1 MGKSDKQEPELSD
14 WTRAIIEAFI
24 TQHGEEIKKELQ
36 EANPDFSKIK
46 SLLGRLNEAI
56 TNANREHQAPQE
68 LNIVRVDVYQQ
79 TYDAWKA
86 RVNSDHVKGNTKEE
100 WKAYYELRK
109 MFRLINRQNHLP
121 EEWNIPSA
129 TAEQLFGAKPS
140 GIEELPD
147 DAESAASY
155 SDESESEESES
166 DEVEGIDA
174 LEARMRKEYSSLS
187 RGKVLYWWPV
197 GMGTQIFVRYGPKKS
212 PIYRVRAGSSLPYDP
227 RSTEQVLSK
236 TRGNAKIRVQA
247 EGTVKEVWKYT
258 RDDVQDII
266 GVGWKVE
273 DDDDTSANA
282 LAFIRP
288 AKDIIYPHTRV
299 LVKWKLGAVSLE
311 RRGFVRRITNG
322 GGLSGDRMI
331 YLKAREMENAYW
343 GYDVEEEET
352 DDETS
357 ESEDSSSDESSY
369 TRSRRARRS
378 IRTHPKRSDKNEQSD
393 ADSETSPSDQEQA
406 PRRSKRLNRK
416 KRGKSSRAKKDVDKE
431 IRRLTEE
438 LTRLKLKQR
447 GRQTSRRDRT

>member
-1 MGKSDKQEPELSD
+1 MGKAKKQSKVKNQQAGRGREEQMKRIKEEDPAQEAPLQEQGNEDELMDDIGALDSDFENLSDDEPPSKREKRYREPKLSD
-14 WTRAIIEAFI
+14 WTKAIIEAFV
-24 TQHGEEIKKELQ
+24 TEHGENIEKELQ
-36 EANPDFSKIK
+36 EENPDFAKIK
-46 SLLGRLNEAI
+46 SLLGQLNNAI
-56 TNANREHQAPQE
+56 TNANREHRAPLE

-79 TYDAWKA
+79 IYNAWKA
-86 RVNSDHVKGNTKEE
+86 RVNSDHVKGNSREE
-100 WKAYYELRK
+100 WKAYYELHK
-109 MFRLINRQNHLP
+109 MFRLINCQNHLP

-197 GMGTQIFVRYGPKKS
+197 GMGTQIFVRYGPKSS

-266 GVGWKVE
+266 GVGWKVD

-288 AKDIIYPHTRV
+288 AKDIVYPHTRV
-299 LVKWKLGAVSLE
+299 LVKWKLGAVSL
-311 RRGFVRRITNG
+311 
-322 GGLSGDRMI
+322 
-331 YLKAREMENAYW
+331 K
-343 GYDVEEEET
+343 
-352 DDETS
+352 
-357 ESEDSSSDESSY
+357 
-369 TRSRRARRS
+369 
-378 IRTHPKRSDKNEQSD
+378 
-393 ADSETSPSDQEQA
+393 
-406 PRRSKRLNRK
+406 
-416 KRGKSSRAKKDVDKE
+416 
-431 IRRLTEE
+431 
-438 LTRLKLKQR
+438 
-447 GRQTSRRDRT
+447 